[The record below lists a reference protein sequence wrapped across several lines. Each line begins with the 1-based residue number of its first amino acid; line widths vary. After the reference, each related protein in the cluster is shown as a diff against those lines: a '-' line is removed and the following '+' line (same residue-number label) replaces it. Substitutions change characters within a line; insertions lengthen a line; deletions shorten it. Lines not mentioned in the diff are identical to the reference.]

1 MAKYRLSSA
10 ADQDFEQLF
19 EYGIDNFGLARAKSY
34 VDGLIIQFQRI
45 AENPLHYQ
53 AVDHIRKGYRRSVYG
68 KHAIYYVASNDC
80 VDVMRMLKAEN
91 LNTAFE

>member
-1 MAKYRLSSA
+1 MVKYRLSSA

-34 VDGLIIQFQRI
+34 VDGLIIQFQSI

-68 KHAIYYVASNDC
+68 KHAIYYVVSNDKIHGTYI
-80 VDVMRMLKAEN
+80 LKKSNSN
-91 LNTAFE
+91 LN